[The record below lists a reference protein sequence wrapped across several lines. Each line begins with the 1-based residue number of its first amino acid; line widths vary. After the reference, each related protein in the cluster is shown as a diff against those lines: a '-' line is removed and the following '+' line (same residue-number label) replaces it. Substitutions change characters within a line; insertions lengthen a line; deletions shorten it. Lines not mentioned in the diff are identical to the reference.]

1 MDKMDK
7 LNQPLTR
14 EMFDRLDENDDGLF
28 YIVPRKLVHID
39 DGAIAAAGQC
49 MAKTFAPNG
58 LLLDLMSSWRSHL
71 PEGLVKQKL
80 FGLGLN
86 AEEMADNP
94 DLDEYIVHNLNAD
107 SQLPFPDAYFDGV
120 VVTVSIQYLIKP
132 VEVFAEVNR
141 VLKIG
146 CPFLVLYSNRMFP
159 TKAVRVWQM
168 LRDKGRAELI
178 QAYFHQAGGY
188 AEAVFEDWS
197 PNPGASD
204 PLFAV
209 YARKRQESGTTA

>member
-1 MDKMDK
+1 
-7 LNQPLTR
+7 
-14 EMFDRLDENDDGLF
+14 MFDRLDENDDGLF
-28 YIVPRKLVHID
+28 YIAPRKLVHID

-49 MAKTFAPNG
+49 MAKTFASNG

-71 PEGLVKQKL
+71 PEALVKQKL
-80 FGLGLN
+80 FGLGMN
-86 AEEMADNP
+86 AEEMASNP

-107 SQLPFPDAYFDGV
+107 SQLPFPDAYLDGV

-168 LRDKGRAELI
+168 LRDKGRAELV

-197 PNPGASD
+197 PNPGTSD

-209 YARKRQESGTTA
+209 SARKQQRAGTTA

>member
-1 MDKMDK
+1 MDKTDK

-28 YIVPRKLVHID
+28 YIAPRKLVHID

-80 FGLGLN
+80 LGLGLN

-94 DLDEYIVHNLNAD
+94 DLFGAW
-107 SQLPFPDAYFDGV
+107 
-120 VVTVSIQYLIKP
+120 
-132 VEVFAEVNR
+132 
-141 VLKIG
+141 
-146 CPFLVLYSNRMFP
+146 LVLTLSRTHLEP
-159 TKAVRVWQM
+159 
-168 LRDKGRAELI
+168 LIGRARMRTMGIAMLMLPSLI
-178 QAYFHQAGGY
+178 SPITSTGQSVSVSSHLGGL
-188 AEAVFEDWS
+188 ATGGVI
-197 PNPGASD
+197 GALISLGLLRRMIGRVGD
-204 PLFAV
+204 S
-209 YARKRQESGTTA
+209 SG